1 MEYSNVVVIWSLS
14 KYQKDTCIYIFK
26 KNLSLISFYI
36 PTSWTIKIIK
46 ESSNNHILEAAV
58 RKWFTKK
65 LFLNFAKLAGKY
77 LWRSL
82 IFIQVARWKISQN
95 LQENNCTGVL
105 FEKMLQ
111 AEKFLKFHKKITV
124 PESRF
129 YQSCRL
135 KAQHLHQIVDTFTFL

>member
-65 LFLNFAKLAGKY
+65 LFLNFAKFTGKH
-77 LWRSL
+77 LWWSL
-82 IFIQVARWKISQN
+82 IFIQVACWKISQN
-95 LQENNCTGVL
+95 SRENNCTGVL

-124 PESRF
+124 PVSHF
-129 YQSCRL
+129 Y
-135 KAQHLHQIVDTFTFL
+135 